1 MQRMNVVENQ
11 ALQDAG
17 VGVRC
22 RGALESLLD
31 RLRELRID
39 SRGADDLAWYV
50 GVLVHTMREVVRALE
65 GVCRFLD
72 SRAEPVR
79 RLPPEDERRTLLSL
93 SNELMGTATQM
104 VGEMLDVGLETAW
117 LTPDVLP
124 PLSLAGCG
132 TARPGGQTGSGTM
145 DVIEGTS
152 GMGVTSA
159 SSTTAP
165 TTTEGSLLVET
176 ASSTMGPLTT
186 MSTTSSGVE
195 TMDTS
200 RTTTLEE
207 CFKP

>member
-1 MQRMNVVENQ
+1 
-11 ALQDAG
+11 
-17 VGVRC
+17 
-22 RGALESLLD
+22 
-31 RLRELRID
+31 
-39 SRGADDLAWYV
+39 
-50 GVLVHTMREVVRALE
+50 MREVVRALE

-132 TARPGGQTGSGTM
+132 TARTSRSRSRSRHRPGGQTGSGTM